1 MSQTSPFLSASNTH
15 LPSYKCPNRHD
26 GTWHDYVA
34 RICCD
39 FSAIPATGYDYESE
53 RKL

>member
-1 MSQTSPFLSASNTH
+1 MNQTSQFPSASNTH
-15 LPSYKCPNRHD
+15 LPSCKCPNRHD
-26 GTWHDYVA
+26 GTWLDYVA

-39 FSAIPATGYDYESE
+39 FLAIPSTGYDYESE